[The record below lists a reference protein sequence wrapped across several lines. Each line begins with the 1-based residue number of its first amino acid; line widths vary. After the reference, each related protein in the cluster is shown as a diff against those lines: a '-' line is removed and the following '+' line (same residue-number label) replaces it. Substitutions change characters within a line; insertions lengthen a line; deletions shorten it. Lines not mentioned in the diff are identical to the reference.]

1 MNSITEIKLK
11 RKLISLIKKGNYIEA
26 LHILNNMYK
35 EDIAEC
41 KNKDNPWGKDIY
53 RLERGL

>member
-35 EDIAEC
+35 EDITEY
-41 KNKDNPWGKDIY
+41 KNKDNPWSKDIY